1 MNVHFILILIL
12 LSLIKLEFK
21 DINDT
26 TYIPKFT
33 ENREKD
39 AVPEMIELNDSNIDS
54 IIKDGIYNRWFILCY
69 LETCYHCQ
77 RARQVLDDILES
89 GNYPVINNIKFAQI
103 EVQKN
108 IKSNIRFN
116 ISKVPYIILVE
127 NNTMYELELYPS
139 EKNLLNFIGTDFRN
153 VTTDIKPFPHMNIFK
168 YYYAIFDYS
177 VSEIVKKINDYL
189 KTKNIFF
196 EFSSLTFILSYVI
209 LCSAISILLISAI
222 MKCFT
227 SKKNKNKINKINKM
241 KIKNE
246 NDREKEKAK
255 EKENNNENNNSIES
269 EEIKKAREEEKEKEK
284 KDTIIKKVEKENN
297 NRENKKEKKK
307 KKE

>member
-168 YYYAIFDYS
+168 YYYAIFDNS
-177 VSEIVKKINDYL
+177 VSEIVKKINDFL

-196 EFSSLTFILSYVI
+196 EFNSFTFILSYVV

-227 SKKNKNKINKINKM
+227 SKKNKNKINKLQ
-241 KIKNE
+241 IKNE

>member
-12 LSLIKLEFK
+12 LSLIKVEFI

-26 TYIPKFT
+26 TFIPKFT
-33 ENREKD
+33 ENQEKD
-39 AVPEMIELNDSNIDS
+39 TIPKMIELNDSNIDS

-127 NNTMYELELYPS
+127 NNTMHELELYPS

-189 KTKNIFF
+189 KAKNIFF
-196 EFSSLTFILSYVI
+196 EFNSLTFILSYVI

-227 SKKNKNKINKINKM
+227 SKKNKNKINKLQ
-241 KIKNE
+241 IKNE
-246 NDREKEKAK
+246 NDREKEKDK
-255 EKENNNENNNSIES
+255 EKENDNTNNNSIES
-269 EEIKKAREEEKEKEK
+269 EEIKKVREEEKEKEK
-284 KDTIIKKVEKENN
+284 KDAIIKKEEKDNN

>member
-1 MNVHFILILIL
+1 
-12 LSLIKLEFK
+12 
-21 DINDT
+21 
-26 TYIPKFT
+26 
-33 ENREKD
+33 
-39 AVPEMIELNDSNIDS
+39 MIELNDSNIDS

-127 NNTMYELELYPS
+127 NNTMHELELYPS

-196 EFSSLTFILSYVI
+196 EFNSLTFILSYVI

-227 SKKNKNKINKINKM
+227 SKKNKNKINKLQ
-241 KIKNE
+241 IKNE
-246 NDREKEKAK
+246 NDREKEKDK
-255 EKENNNENNNSIES
+255 EKENDNTNNN
-269 EEIKKAREEEKEKEK
+269 
-284 KDTIIKKVEKENN
+284 
-297 NRENKKEKKK
+297 
-307 KKE
+307 

>member
-12 LSLIKLEFK
+12 LSLIKVEFI

-26 TYIPKFT
+26 TFIPKFT
-33 ENREKD
+33 ENQEKD
-39 AVPEMIELNDSNIDS
+39 TIPEMIELNDSNIDS

-127 NNTMYELELYPS
+127 NNTMHELELYPS

-196 EFSSLTFILSYVI
+196 EFNSLTFILSYVI
-209 LCSAISILLISAI
+209 LCSAISILIQIIIVL
-222 MKCFT
+222 KV
-227 SKKNKNKINKINKM
+227 KK
-241 KIKNE
+241 
-246 NDREKEKAK
+246 
-255 EKENNNENNNSIES
+255 
-269 EEIKKAREEEKEKEK
+269 
-284 KDTIIKKVEKENN
+284 
-297 NRENKKEKKK
+297 
-307 KKE
+307 

>member
-12 LSLIKLEFK
+12 LSLIKVEFI

-26 TYIPKFT
+26 TFIPKFT
-33 ENREKD
+33 ENQEKD
-39 AVPEMIELNDSNIDS
+39 TIPEMIELNDSNIDS

-127 NNTMYELELYPS
+127 NNTMHELELYPS

-177 VSEIVKKINDYL
+177 VSEIAKKINDYL

-196 EFSSLTFILSYVI
+196 EFNSLTFILSYVI

-227 SKKNKNKINKINKM
+227 SKKNKNKINKLQ
-241 KIKNE
+241 IKNE
-246 NDREKEKAK
+246 NDREKEKDK
-255 EKENNNENNNSIES
+255 EKENDNTNNNSIES
-269 EEIKKAREEEKEKEK
+269 EEIKKVREEEKEKEK
-284 KDTIIKKVEKENN
+284 KDAIIKKEEKDNN